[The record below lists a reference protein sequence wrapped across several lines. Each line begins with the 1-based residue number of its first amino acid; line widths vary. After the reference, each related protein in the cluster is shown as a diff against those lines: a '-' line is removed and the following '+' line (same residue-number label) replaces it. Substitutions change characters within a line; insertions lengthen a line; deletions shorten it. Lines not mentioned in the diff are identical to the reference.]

1 MRKNNSCNSAL
12 FKVLPIRSVDQSIE
26 KKYGAKSVATT
37 KKPQPV
43 CRYGSSDLLQNNARE
58 WETREDF

>member
-26 KKYGAKSVATT
+26 KNME
-37 KKPQPV
+37 QNM
-43 CRYGSSDLLQNNARE
+43 LQRPKNRSQFVDTVQVIYFKTMRE